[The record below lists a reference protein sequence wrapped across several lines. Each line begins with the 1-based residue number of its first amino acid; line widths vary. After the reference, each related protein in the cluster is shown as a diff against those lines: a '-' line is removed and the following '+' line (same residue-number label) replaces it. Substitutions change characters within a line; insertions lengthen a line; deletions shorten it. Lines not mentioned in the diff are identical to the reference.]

1 MNEIR
6 KHNDLTP
13 AVQPRLWRSASSK
26 VFAGVVGGLAE
37 RFKMDPA
44 LMRVL
49 YALFTF
55 FSGFFP
61 GVFLYLLLWYI
72 MPVKEE

>member
-1 MNEIR
+1 MNDIR
-6 KHNDLTP
+6 RREEMTP
-13 AVQPRLWRSASSK
+13 VVKPRLWRSPTSK

-37 RFKMDPA
+37 RFKIDTA
-44 LMRVL
+44 LARVL

-61 GVFLYLLLWYI
+61 GVFVYFLLWYI
-72 MPVKEE
+72 MPVRED